1 MDGDSTMS
9 NQIAEISANYTPSF
23 NSGIAM
29 QAIRDGL
36 PTRFAK
42 RLMQTLDIS
51 KKEMLNLLAISSAT
65 FDRRMKGDK
74 FISAESDRLYR
85 IANLAIRAEEVLGT
99 TDKAKSWIHK
109 PNRALS
115 GDSPLSRLDT
125 EVGYQ
130 QSLDL
135 LSRIEYGVYS

>member
-1 MDGDSTMS
+1 MS
-9 NQIAEISANYTPSF
+9 NQIAEISASYTPSF
-23 NSGIAM
+23 NGAIAM

-36 PTRFAK
+36 PTRFAQ

-51 KKEMLNLLAISSAT
+51 KKEMLKLLAISSAT

-85 IANLAIRAEEVLGT
+85 VANLAIRAEEVLGS
-99 TDKAKSWIHK
+99 TDKAKRWIHK
-109 PNRALS
+109 ANRALS

-125 EVGYQ
+125 EIGYQ

>member
-1 MDGDSTMS
+1 MS
-9 NQIAEISANYTPSF
+9 DQIAEISARYTPAL
-23 NSGIAM
+23 SGSMAM

-36 PTRFAK
+36 PTGFAQ
-42 RLMQTLDIS
+42 RLMQTLEIS
-51 KKEMLNLLAISSAT
+51 KKEMLKLLAISSAT

-85 IANLAIRAEEVLGT
+85 VANLAIRAEEVLGS
-99 TDKAKSWIHK
+99 TDKAKHWIHK
-109 PNRALS
+109 ANRALS

-125 EVGYQ
+125 EIGYQ
-130 QSLDL
+130 QVLDI